1 MVNQSSRSLRSS
13 TPRLTAATKCANSCT
28 WYVGLVTKELTKKRH
43 GYLPWNLATQQSSW
57 KITMSITQTNLDHL
71 HPCKLLSPPFLL
83 SVSLF
88 FSPVSFTLNITH
100 CLFQSNFPYKQNK
113 AILITFFIY
122 KSPDWTGSCA
132 RRGVVQQQLVTSL
145 LHFLFE
151 AFYLLVN
158 LLQIH
163 LLMTLWVRPRLV
175 VWAVEPVALLEE
187 HLKGVTHLVIGS
199 RHRALCLPHPVHLS
213 GQLPHDSTS

>member
-1 MVNQSSRSLRSS
+1 M
-13 TPRLTAATKCANSCT
+13 
-28 WYVGLVTKELTKKRH
+28 
-43 GYLPWNLATQQSSW
+43 
-57 KITMSITQTNLDHL
+57 
-71 HPCKLLSPPFLL
+71 
-83 SVSLF
+83 
-88 FSPVSFTLNITH
+88 
-100 CLFQSNFPYKQNK
+100 
-113 AILITFFIY
+113 
-122 KSPDWTGSCA
+122 
-132 RRGVVQQQLVTSL
+132 QQQLVTSL